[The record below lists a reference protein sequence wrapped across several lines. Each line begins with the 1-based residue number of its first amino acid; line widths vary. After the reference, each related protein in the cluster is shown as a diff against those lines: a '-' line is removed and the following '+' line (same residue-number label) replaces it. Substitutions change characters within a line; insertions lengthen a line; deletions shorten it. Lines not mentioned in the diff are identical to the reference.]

1 MPSRRSRIDAR
12 PNALSVAVSAR
23 SVAGRPYLDL
33 TVSNPTRSGIACDH
47 AAIAAALAA
56 SAGEPYEP
64 SSFGRLDARRSVS
77 ALWESRGIDVSP
89 ERVVLTTSTSEAYS
103 YLFKLLCDPGD
114 EILVPS
120 PSYPLFEH
128 LMRYEGVNPV
138 SYWIE
143 YDGAFHLDLSSVQ
156 ARVSPRTRAVVT
168 VTPNNPTGSILKRS
182 ELEGLCALG
191 LPIIS
196 DEVFG
201 DYRIAPAPG
210 AMRTV
215 LEAKDA
221 LVFALDGLSKTAALP
236 QMKLAWI
243 AIGGPEAR
251 VTEHVEAL
259 EHIADTFLSPSGPVQ
274 HALPSLLSASRVS
287 SAAIQHR
294 IEHND
299 AVLRDICRG
308 KAITVLPVE
317 GGWYAVLR
325 LPAVRSEEAWVLGL
339 LEECDVLVQPGWFFD
354 FASEAFVVVSL
365 LTPEAELEE
374 GARRLCSHVTG
385 AS

>member
-1 MPSRRSRIDAR
+1 M
-12 PNALSVAVSAR
+12 
-23 SVAGRPYLDL
+23 L
-33 TVSNPTRSGIACDH
+33 TA
-47 AAIAAALAA
+47 
-56 SAGEPYEP
+56 
-64 SSFGRLDARRSVS
+64 
-77 ALWESRGIDVSP
+77 
-89 ERVVLTTSTSEAYS
+89 STSEAYS

-114 EILVPS
+114 EILVPA

-128 LMRYEGVNPV
+128 LMRFEGVTAVP
-138 SYWIE
+138 YRIE
-143 YDGAFHLDLSSVQ
+143 YDGAFHVELSSLK
-156 ARVSPRTRAVVT
+156 AGVSPRTRAVVT

-201 DYRIAPAPG
+201 DYRLAPG
-210 AMRTV
+210 SEAIRTA
-215 LEAKDA
+215 LGARDA

-236 QMKLAWI
+236 QMKLAWM
-243 AIGGPEAR
+243 AVSGPEGR
-251 VTEHVEAL
+251 VREHLDLL
-259 EHIADTFLSPSGPVQ
+259 EHIADAFLSPGGPVQ
-274 HALPSLLSASRVS
+274 HALASLLSASRVS
-287 SAAIQHR
+287 SAAIQRR
-294 IEHND
+294 IERNYGLLH
-299 AVLRDICRG
+299 DICDG
-308 KAITVLPVE
+308 SAVTVLPVE

-365 LTPEAELEE
+365 LTPETDLDA
-374 GARRLCSHVTG
+374 GVNRLCSYVTA